1 MVLAIFVVLG
11 FITPAAAPA
20 SMETTP
26 LDQGYSAMYNL
37 DFNGAHRAFGEFQ
50 QQQPADPF
58 GPASQAAAYLFSEFE
73 RLKVLR
79 SEFFAEDKGF
89 LGAPKLKADPAVKAL
104 FEKSLNQSHN
114 LSEQML
120 KEGKTPERAMFASVV
135 CTALRAD
142 YLAMIEKENW
152 QALNEIKD
160 ARTHAEALIGKHPD
174 LKDAYLS
181 VGVENYLLS
190 QKGAPVRM
198 FLRMTGAQTD
208 KDTGIQKLKIVAADG
223 HYFKPYAKILLA
235 IAAVRDKN
243 RAGAEQ
249 LMVEL
254 AREFPGNGLFKDEVK
269 KLSCSA
275 NC

>member
-1 MVLAIFVVLG
+1 MVLAFFAVLALS
-11 FITPAAAPA
+11 TPAAAVPVDA
-20 SMETTP
+20 TQ

-37 DFNGAHRAFGEFQ
+37 DFTGAHKAFDDFER
-50 QQQPADPF
+50 QQPADPF

-79 SEFFAEDKGF
+79 SEFFAEDKSF
-89 LGAPKLKADPAVKAL
+89 LGAPKLKADPAIKAQ
-104 FEKSLNQSHN
+104 FEKELSRSRD
-114 LSEQML
+114 LSEKMT

-142 YLAMIEKENW
+142 YLALIEKENW

-160 ARTHAEALIGKHPD
+160 ARTQGEALIAKHPD
-174 LKDAYLS
+174 LKDAYLT

-190 QKGAPVRM
+190 QKNMAARA
-198 FLRMTGAQTD
+198 FLRLTGAQTD
-208 KDTGIQKLKIVAADG
+208 KNTGIQKLKIVAAEG

-243 RAGAEQ
+243 RAAAEQ
-249 LMVEL
+249 LVSDL
-254 AREFPGNGLFKDEVK
+254 AREFPGNGLFKDEAK
-269 KLSCSA
+269 KLSCSKD
-275 NC
+275 C

>member
-1 MVLAIFVVLG
+1 MVLAILAVVG
-11 FITPAAAPA
+11 FLAPAASVPA
-20 SMETTP
+20 DTTQ
-26 LDQGYSAMYNL
+26 LDQGYRAMYNL
-37 DFNGAHRAFGEFQ
+37 DFNGAHNAFGEFER
-50 QQQPADPF
+50 QQPTDPF

-79 SEFFAEDKGF
+79 SEFFAEDKSF
-89 LGAPKLKADPAVKAL
+89 LGAPKLRADPAVKAS
-104 FEKSLNQSHN
+104 FEKALSRSHN
-114 LSEQML
+114 LSDQML

-160 ARTHAEALIGKHPD
+160 ARTRAEALIAKDPS
-174 LKDAYLS
+174 LKDGYLS

-190 QKGAPVRM
+190 QKGAPIRM
-198 FLRMTGAQTD
+198 FLRLTGAQTD
-208 KDTGIQKLKIVAADG
+208 KNVGIQKLRIVAAEG

-235 IAAVRDKN
+235 IAAVRDKDK
-243 RAGAEQ
+243 AGAEQ
-249 LMVEL
+249 LMAEL

-269 KLSCSA
+269 KLSCHGD
-275 NC
+275 C